1 VRRVVTAFAALLV
14 FVVVV
19 CPLTPTPVAVV
30 GAQGPMLH
38 AAPAALAA
46 AVTFFLAPRLEA
58 ASWLLQPAHDALDS
72 AHDIL
77 RLTCVL
83 LC

>member
-1 VRRVVTAFAALLV
+1 MKRILTIFAGIIVLL
-14 FVVVV
+14 VVV
-19 CPLTPTPVAVV
+19 CPLTPTPVAVM

-38 AAPAALAA
+38 AAPGALAA
-46 AVTFFLAPRLEA
+46 AVTFFLAPQLEA
-58 ASWLLQPAHDALDS
+58 ASWNLQPAYDAPGS